1 MPQPP
6 STHNLLAKA
15 KSDTSDGSDLS
26 DTIMKSLT
34 PRDYSVK
41 EEIAHSAI
49 HALGSHLGAAM
60 LALMVVFGAQSGS
73 QVPWK
78 VVSGAIF
85 GATIILLYTVS
96 SVYHAVTHQRSK
108 QILEICDHMAIY
120 FLIAGSYTPF
130 ALVTLRQSHPVV
142 AWSILSVV
150 WGLTLV
156 GVIVKVFTAGRF
168 RFVSTLAYIGMGW
181 IVVLAIKPL
190 MDTLPAAGL
199 LWLLIGGGLYTLGTI
214 FYLWRLMP
222 FHHAVWHLFVLA
234 GTFCHFIC
242 VLFYVMM

>member
-1 MPQPP
+1 M
-6 STHNLLAKA
+6 NN
-15 KSDTSDGSDLS
+15 
-26 DTIMKSLT
+26 LT
-34 PRDYSVK
+34 PKDYTVI
-41 EEIAHSAI
+41 EEISHSAI

-85 GATIILLYTVS
+85 GTTIILLYTVS
-96 SVYHAVTHQRSK
+96 SVYHAVMHQRTK
-108 QILEICDHMAIY
+108 QILEVCDHMAIY

-142 AWSILSVV
+142 AWTIFGIV
-150 WGLTLV
+150 WGLALA
-156 GVIVKVFTAGRF
+156 GVVFKFFTAGRL
-168 RFVSTLAYIGMGW
+168 RFVSTLIYIGMGW
-181 IVVLAIKPL
+181 MVVIAIKPL
-190 MDTLPAAGL
+190 MDSLPVAGL
-199 LWLLIGGGLYTLGTI
+199 VWLLLGGFLYTLGTV

>member
-1 MPQPP
+1 MR
-6 STHNLLAKA
+6 
-15 KSDTSDGSDLS
+15 
-26 DTIMKSLT
+26 SLK
-34 PRDYSVK
+34 PGDYSVK

-60 LALMVVFGAQSGS
+60 LALMVVFGAQSGT

-78 VVSGAIF
+78 IVSGAIF

-108 QILEICDHMAIY
+108 QILEVCDHMAIY

-142 AWSILSVV
+142 AWTIFGVV
-150 WGLTLV
+150 WGLALA
-156 GVIVKVFTAGRF
+156 GVVFKFFTTGRL
-168 RFVSTLAYIGMGW
+168 RFVSTLTYIGMGW
-181 IVVLAIKPL
+181 IVVIAVKPL

-199 LWLLIGGGLYTLGTI
+199 VWLLLGGGLYTLGTV

-234 GTFCHFIC
+234 GTLCHFFC
-242 VLFYVMM
+242 VLLYVMMNTD

>member
-1 MPQPP
+1 MRF
-6 STHNLLAKA
+6 
-15 KSDTSDGSDLS
+15 
-26 DTIMKSLT
+26 T
-34 PRDYSVK
+34 PRNYSVA

-49 HALGSHLGAAM
+49 HAVGSHFGAAM
-60 LALMVVFGAQSGS
+60 LALMVVFGAQSGT
-73 QVPWK
+73 QVVWK
-78 VVSGAIF
+78 VVSGAVF

-108 QILEICDHMAIY
+108 QILEVCDHMAIY

-142 AWSILSVV
+142 AWTIFGVV
-150 WGLTLV
+150 WGLALA
-156 GVIVKVFTAGRF
+156 GVVFKFFTAGRL
-168 RFVSTLAYIGMGW
+168 RFVSTLTYIGMGW
-181 IVVLAIKPL
+181 IVVIAVKPL

-199 LWLLIGGGLYTLGTI
+199 VWLLLGGGLYTLGTV

-234 GTFCHFIC
+234 GTLCHFFA